1 MPLQDDPF
9 TFPGLPV
16 PLSVPEKSLIPRS
29 VSGHPPSVLP
39 ITRVRSPVPARS
51 PVVCTRKRRGGGR
64 YVCAMRTGTRASLF
78 RGGSDVLS
86 HPQRRQSSRTAKTYH
101 TIVSKFVHSLIFVHS
116 SLAISLLFLYIIRL
130 LSLVM
135 SLLSI
140 LSRTLPFSWTL
151 LSFCL
156 YRFLFLSFETDLSL
170 LSFSCIR
177 HFFYHYSSSLIF
189 IFYVP
194 AVLQ

>member
-16 PLSVPEKSLIPRS
+16 LLSVPRRVSSLGRPPAT
-29 VSGHPPSVLP
+29 HLPPSP
-39 ITRVRSPVPARS
+39 YPRVRSPVPARS

-130 LSLVM
+130 LSLVV
-135 SLLSI
+135 SLLSVR
-140 LSRTLPFSWTL
+140 SRTLPFS
-151 LSFCL
+151 
-156 YRFLFLSFETDLSL
+156 
-170 LSFSCIR
+170 
-177 HFFYHYSSSLIF
+177 
-189 IFYVP
+189 
-194 AVLQ
+194 

>member
-1 MPLQDDPF
+1 M
-9 TFPGLPV
+9 
-16 PLSVPEKSLIPRS
+16 
-29 VSGHPPSVLP
+29 
-39 ITRVRSPVPARS
+39 PARS

-135 SLLSI
+135 SLFIGSFSYSPVLLGSS
-140 LSRTLPFSWTL
+140 LVLP
-151 LSFCL
+151 
-156 YRFLFLSFETDLSL
+156 
-170 LSFSCIR
+170 LSFSL
-177 HFFYHYSSSLIF
+177 SLIRDRFFSPLFLLYSTFLLPLF
-189 IFYVP
+189 IVAHLYLLRARGTP
-194 AVLQ
+194 AKKVSW